1 MNWYKKQGIRTRIIA
16 LMFVAILPIAI
27 LIRSYMLPTFEEK
40 FYQNKKDTT
49 RIAVEV
55 AVGLIDKSY
64 NEFKNGKL
72 SEGDAKTQALQT
84 IRTLRYNST
93 EYFWIND
100 VHPTMIMHPIK
111 AELEGKDLS
120 DMKDPNGK
128 FLFNEMAEIAQI
140 NGAGFVEYMWS
151 KPGNSIPVKKISY
164 VKEFKPWGWIIGN
177 GVYVDDVATEM
188 HTLSVKILIVFGL
201 TLLMA
206 TILII
211 SFSNYLTKKLLLI
224 SEQVF
229 EGSQNFKNTSEDI
242 KISSKNIS
250 NNTNSSSSALQ
261 ETAASLEEISC
272 MIKKSV
278 DNSEELNKISN
289 NSKLNV
295 ENGKNAVQEMLNLM
309 NGIIANNKV
318 IALEIN
324 NSNKEMEQVV
334 TMIKEISNKTKVIND
349 IVFQT
354 KLLSFNASVEAA
366 RAGENGKGFAVVAE
380 EIGILAT
387 KSGESSQEISTILNK
402 STLQVVEMVEKNKLK
417 MDQLLNS
424 TFKNLE
430 QGLSNANRC
439 GDSLNLIVEDSTT
452 VNLMVNEISAAFK
465 EQASGVYQITKAM
478 EDLDLV
484 TQKNAASAIENSNSS
499 DVLLKDALLM
509 ESVTN
514 ELIKIV
520 SGQSDKENSH
530 T

>member
-1 MNWYKKQGIRTRIIA
+1 
-16 LMFVAILPIAI
+16 
-27 LIRSYMLPTFEEK
+27 
-40 FYQNKKDTT
+40 
-49 RIAVEV
+49 
-55 AVGLIDKSY
+55 
-64 NEFKNGKL
+64 
-72 SEGDAKTQALQT
+72 
-84 IRTLRYNST
+84 
-93 EYFWIND
+93 
-100 VHPTMIMHPIK
+100 
-111 AELEGKDLS
+111 
-120 DMKDPNGK
+120 
-128 FLFNEMAEIAQI
+128 
-140 NGAGFVEYMWS
+140 
-151 KPGNSIPVKKISY
+151 
-164 VKEFKPWGWIIGN
+164 
-177 GVYVDDVATEM
+177 
-188 HTLSVKILIVFGL
+188 
-201 TLLMA
+201 
-206 TILII
+206 
-211 SFSNYLTKKLLLI
+211 
-224 SEQVF
+224 
-229 EGSQNFKNTSEDI
+229 
-242 KISSKNIS
+242 
-250 NNTNSSSSALQ
+250 
-261 ETAASLEEISC
+261 
-272 MIKKSV
+272 
-278 DNSEELNKISN
+278 
-289 NSKLNV
+289 
-295 ENGKNAVQEMLNLM
+295 MLNLM